1 MIIII
6 NGPSG
11 VGKTQTSWELL
22 YRMPHTVVLDMD
34 YIGWAFHSFDYSNQ
48 SHIDYA
54 HSTLFV
60 LIKHHLQNG
69 FYHFIVN
76 GGFESSE
83 KLNQILNV
91 LYPLNLP
98 IQVFC
103 LWCNFKQLIYRV
115 ETRNSYNINCDESIS
130 HQEVFDIMEYS
141 AKSGY
146 IGRIV
151 DNTQLS
157 IRETSDQILDYVRQ
171 ENQIFT

>member
-11 VGKTQTSWELL
+11 VGKTETSWELL

-48 SHIDYA
+48 SHIEYS

-76 GGFESSE
+76 GVFGSSE

-103 LWCNFKQLIYRV
+103 IWCDFEQLIYRV
-115 ETRNSYNINCDESIS
+115 KTRNRYNINCNESI
-130 HQEVFDIMEYS
+130 HTQDVFDIMEYP
-141 AKSGY
+141 AKRGY
-146 IGRIV
+146 IGRML

-157 IRETSDQILDYVRQ
+157 IRETSEQILDYLRQ